1 MDSAPPQ
8 AAEQRNNHNPAPSS
22 SAAAMPRS
30 HGSANTTTS
39 LMGKHRM
46 TAAIAFLNQQIQLI
60 QDEIDDLDT
69 IGGVSTV
76 CPE

>member
-8 AAEQRNNHNPAPSS
+8 AAEQRNNHNPPPSSS
-22 SAAAMPRS
+22 SAAMPPS
-30 HGSANTTTS
+30 HGSSNTITS

-60 QDEIDDLDT
+60 RDEIDDLDT